1 MKLYPACSN
10 QDTPFIRKN
19 ISSLEGDIMHT
30 DTDIKYLSYL
40 IHQSFSVPIF
50 FISEDYKILFEY
62 SSIDIHNPFYPCKE
76 AYLSELYQHNDPN
89 NFPIIRTNPYQ
100 EQFIL
105 IHIID
110 HVYGKGA
117 LIIGPTTYTSLS
129 RDIIIKLTKEF
140 HPSIEIEDIIAYF
153 HSIPIIKKLT
163 LINIGILFHYLMF
176 KQKLDIGH
184 IWEQNKL
191 LNETD
196 YPSPNPDLYISS
208 RRQNSLNLYDITL
221 EKQFFTAIKEGNKER
236 VLEHIYASSPD
247 KTITLSKVSKL
258 RDKKNH
264 GIVLMTLAAQYA
276 IEGNLPSEIA
286 FSLST
291 LYIQILDQLDNIES
305 VNPLIEEALCKFADR
320 VKEYNNHKYS
330 KTIVTCLD
338 YISKNIYNKI
348 TLSIVAKRMKLNAS
362 YLSNLFKKEV
372 GISLSE
378 HIQKER
384 VEEAKK
390 LLTLTTYTLV
400 DICTWLNFNDQSY
413 FTKVF
418 KKFTNMTPK
427 QYREKYTVL

>member
-1 MKLYPACSN
+1 
-10 QDTPFIRKN
+10 
-19 ISSLEGDIMHT
+19 MHT

-40 IHQSFSVPIF
+40 IHQSFSVPVR
-50 FISEDYKILFEY
+50 FISEDCKTMFEY

-76 AYLSELYQHNDPN
+76 AYLSELYQQNDPD

-105 IHIID
+105 IHMID
-110 HVYGKGA
+110 HVYGKGT
-117 LIIGPTTYTSLS
+117 LIIGPSTYTSLS
-129 RDIIIKLTKEF
+129 KSTIIKLTTEV
-140 HPSIEIEDIIAYF
+140 HPSIKIEDRIEDGIAYF
-153 HSIPIIKKLT
+153 QSIPIIKKLT
-163 LINIGILFHYLMF
+163 LVDIGILFHYLLF
-176 KQKLDIGH
+176 KQKLDISNV
-184 IWEQNKL
+184 WEQNKI
-191 LNETD
+191 LNETA

-208 RRQNSLNLYDITL
+208 RRQNSLNLHDITL
-221 EKQFFTAIKEGNKER
+221 EKQFFTAIKEGNKEK
-236 VLEHIYASSPD
+236 VLEHIYASSQD

-264 GIVLMTLAAQYA
+264 GIVMMTLAAQYA

-305 VNPLIEEALCKFADR
+305 VDRLIEEALCKFADR
-320 VKEYNNHKYS
+320 VKEYNTHKYS

-348 TLSIVAKRMKLNAS
+348 NLSIVAKSTKLNAS
-362 YLSNLFKKEV
+362 YLSSLFKKEV

-418 KKFTNMTPK
+418 KKFTNMTPR

>member
-1 MKLYPACSN
+1 
-10 QDTPFIRKN
+10 
-19 ISSLEGDIMHT
+19 MHT
-30 DTDIKYLSYL
+30 HTDIKYLSYL
-40 IHQSFSVPIF
+40 IHQSFAIPVRF
-50 FISEDYKILFEY
+50 VSEDCKILFEY

-76 AYLSELYQHNDPN
+76 TYLSELYQQNDPD
-89 NFPIIRTNPYQ
+89 NFPIIRTNPYR

-105 IHIID
+105 IHMID
-110 HVYGKGA
+110 YVYGKGT
-117 LIIGPTTYTSLS
+117 LIIGPSTYSHLS
-129 RDIIIKLTKEF
+129 RDTIIKLTKEF
-140 HPSIEIEDIIAYF
+140 HPSIKIEDKIAYF
-153 HSIPIIKKLT
+153 QSIPIIKKLT
-163 LINIGILFHYLMF
+163 LIDIGILFHYLIF
-176 KQKLDIGH
+176 KQKLDISN
-184 IWEQNKL
+184 IWEQNRL
-191 LNETD
+191 LNETA

-208 RRQNSLNLYDITL
+208 RRQNCLNLYDVTL
-221 EKQFFTAIKEGNKER
+221 EKQLFTAIKEGNKEK
-236 VLEHIYASSPD
+236 VLEHIYASSQD
-247 KTITLSKVSKL
+247 ETITLSKVSKL

-264 GIVLMTLAAQYA
+264 GIVMMTLAAQYA

-305 VNPLIEEALCKFADR
+305 VSQLIEEALCKFADR
-320 VKEYNNHKYS
+320 VKEYNNHQYS

-348 TLSIVAKRMKLNAS
+348 NLNTIAKSIKLNAS
-362 YLSNLFKKEV
+362 YLSNIFKKEV

-378 HIQKER
+378 YIQKER

>member
-1 MKLYPACSN
+1 
-10 QDTPFIRKN
+10 
-19 ISSLEGDIMHT
+19 MHT

-40 IHQSFSVPIF
+40 IHQLFSVPVR
-50 FISEDYKILFEY
+50 FICEDFKILFEF
-62 SSIDIHNPFYPCKE
+62 SSVDIHNPFYPSKE
-76 AYLSELYQHNDPN
+76 AYLSELYQQNDPD
-89 NFPIIRTNPYQ
+89 NFPIIRTSPFQ
-100 EQFIL
+100 EQFFL

-110 HVYGKGA
+110 HIYGKGT

-129 RDIIIKLTKEF
+129 TDVIIKLTKEI
-140 HPSIEIEDIIAYF
+140 HPSITIEDRIAYF
-153 HSIPIIKKLT
+153 QSIPIIKKLT
-163 LINIGILFHYLMF
+163 LVDIGILFHYLMF

-184 IWEQNKL
+184 VWEHNKL

-196 YPSPNPDLYISS
+196 NPSPNLDLYISS

-221 EKQFFTAIKEGNKER
+221 EKQFFTAIKEGNKEK
-236 VLEHIYASSPD
+236 VLEHIYASSLD

-258 RDKKNH
+258 RDRKNH

-291 LYIQILDQLDNIES
+291 LYIQILDQLDSIES
-305 VNPLIEEALCKFADR
+305 VNRLIEEALCKFADR
-320 VKEYNNHKYS
+320 VKEYNNHNYS
-330 KTIVTCLD
+330 KTIVICLN

-348 TLSIVAKRMKLNAS
+348 TLSIVAKNIKLNAS

-418 KKFTNMTPK
+418 KKFTSMTPK

>member
-1 MKLYPACSN
+1 
-10 QDTPFIRKN
+10 
-19 ISSLEGDIMHT
+19 MHT

-40 IHQSFSVPIF
+40 IHQSFSVPVR
-50 FISEDYKILFEY
+50 FISENYKTIFEY
-62 SSIDIHNPFYPCKE
+62 SFVDIHNPFYPCKE
-76 AYLSELYQHNDPN
+76 AYLSGLYQQNDPDK
-89 NFPIIRTNPYQ
+89 FPLIRTNPYQ

-105 IHIID
+105 IHMID
-110 HVYGKGA
+110 HVYGKGT
-117 LIIGPTTYTSLS
+117 LIIGPSTYKNLS
-129 RDIIIKLTKEF
+129 RNTISKLTKEC
-140 HPSIEIEDIIAYF
+140 HPSIKIEDKIAYF
-153 HSIPIIKKLT
+153 QSIPIIKKLT
-163 LINIGILFHYLMF
+163 LVDIGILFHYLLF
-176 KQKLDIGH
+176 KQKLDISNVR
-184 IWEQNKL
+184 EQNKL
-191 LNETD
+191 LYETA
-196 YPSPNPDLYISS
+196 YPSPNLDLYISS

-221 EKQFFTAIKEGNKER
+221 ERQFFTAIKEGNKEK
-236 VLEHIYASSPD
+236 VLEHIYASSQD

-264 GIVLMTLAAQYA
+264 GIVMMTLAAKYA

-291 LYIQILDQLDNIES
+291 LYIQILDQLDNIEF
-305 VNPLIEEALCKFADR
+305 VNRLIEEALCKFADR
-320 VKEYNNHKYS
+320 VKEYNTHKYS

-338 YISKNIYNKI
+338 YISKNIYNKVN
-348 TLSIVAKRMKLNAS
+348 LSIVAKDIKLNAS

-418 KKFTNMTPK
+418 KKFTNMKPR

>member
-1 MKLYPACSN
+1 
-10 QDTPFIRKN
+10 
-19 ISSLEGDIMHT
+19 MHT

-40 IHQSFSVPIF
+40 IHQSFSVPIC
-50 FISEDYKILFEY
+50 FISEDRKILFEY
-62 SSIDIHNPFYPCKE
+62 SSFDIHNPFYSCKE
-76 AYLSELYQHNDPN
+76 VYLSELYQQNDPN

-110 HVYGKGA
+110 HIYGKGT
-117 LIIGPTTYTSLS
+117 LIIGPITYTSLS
-129 RDIIIKLTKEF
+129 RDVIIKLTKEF
-140 HPSIEIEDIIAYF
+140 HPSIEIEATIAYF
-153 HSIPIIKKLT
+153 QSLPIIKKLT
-163 LINIGILFHYLMF
+163 LVDIGILFHYLMF
-176 KQKLDIGH
+176 KQKLDIGRV
-184 IWEQNKL
+184 WEHNKL

-196 YPSPNPDLYISS
+196 NPSPNLDLYISS
-208 RRQNSLNLYDITL
+208 RRQNSLSLYDITL
-221 EKQFFTAIKEGNKER
+221 EKQFFTAIKEGNKEK
-236 VLEHIYASSPD
+236 VLEHIYAYSLD

-258 RDKKNH
+258 RDQKNH

-305 VNPLIEEALCKFADR
+305 INQLIEEALCKYADR

-348 TLSIVAKRMKLNAS
+348 NLSIVAKSIQLNAS

-390 LLTLTTYTLV
+390 LLTLTTYSLV

-418 KKFTNMTPK
+418 KKFTSMTPK
-427 QYREKYTVL
+427 QYREKHTVL